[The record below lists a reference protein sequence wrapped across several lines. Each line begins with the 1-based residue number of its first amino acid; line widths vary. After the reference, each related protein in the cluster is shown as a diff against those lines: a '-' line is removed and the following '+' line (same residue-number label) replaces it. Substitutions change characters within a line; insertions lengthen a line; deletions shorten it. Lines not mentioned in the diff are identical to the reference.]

1 MNAADI
7 VLQTQDLRMAFG
19 GLRIFDKLNFSMRR
33 GERHAVIGPNGAGK
47 STFVNLVTGL
57 LKPTGG
63 KLLLDGRDLTH
74 VSPQDRVRA
83 GLVRT
88 FQINT
93 LFASLNPLESVVLAL
108 CQRDG
113 LARPAWRPVSR
124 MSAQIEEASA
134 LLDLF
139 GLLRAALTPTVTL
152 PYGEQRLLEVV
163 LAFAMRP
170 RVLLLDEPAA
180 GLSTTQGIALF
191 DRLSK
196 LAGQTTAQTTVPIT
210 VLFIEHDMHLVF
222 RYADRV
228 SVFAGGD
235 MIAQGTPDE
244 VRADARVR
252 SAYLGS

>member
-1 MNAADI
+1 MSAGV
-7 VLQTQDLRMAFG
+7 VLQTSGLKMAFG
-19 GLRIFDKLNFSMRR
+19 GLKIFDGLNFSMRR

-47 STFVNLVTGL
+47 STFVNLVSGL

-63 KLLLDGRDLTH
+63 TLLLDGSDVTA
-74 VSPQDRVRA
+74 STPQQRVRA

-93 LFASLNPLESVVLAL
+93 LFQSLNPLESVVLAL

-113 LARPAWRPVSR
+113 LARPSWRPVSR
-124 MSAQIEEASA
+124 MTQQIAEASA
-134 LLDLF
+134 LLQRF
-139 GLLRAALTPTVTL
+139 GLLNAALTSTQTL
-152 PYGEQRLLEVV
+152 SYGEQRVLEVA

-180 GLSTTQGIALF
+180 GLSTRQGVELF
-191 DRLSK
+191 DQLTS
-196 LAGQTTAQTTVPIT
+196 LAGETT

-228 SVFAGGD
+228 SVFAGGG
-235 MIAQGTPDE
+235 MIAQGSPDE
-244 VRADARVR
+244 VRADERVR
-252 SAYLGS
+252 KAYLGN

>member
-1 MNAADI
+1 MNTEA
-7 VLQTQDLRMAFG
+7 VLQTLDLRMAFG
-19 GLRIFDKLNFSMRR
+19 GLKIFDKLNFSLRR

-63 KLLLDGRDLTH
+63 ALLLEGRDVTGAT
-74 VSPQDRVRA
+74 PQQRVHA

-93 LFASLNPLESVVLAL
+93 LFPTLNPLESVVLAL
-108 CQRDG
+108 CQREG
-113 LARPAWRPVSR
+113 IASPSWRPVSR
-124 MSAQIEEASA
+124 MTQQIDEAAA
-134 LLDLF
+134 LLDRF
-139 GLLRAALTPTVTL
+139 GLLGAALTPTRTL
-152 PYGEQRLLEVV
+152 AYGEQRVLEVV

-180 GLSTTQGIALF
+180 GLSTAQGVALF
-191 DRLSK
+191 DQLAN
-196 LAGQTTAQTTVPIT
+196 LAGETT

-228 SVFAGGD
+228 SVFAAGD

-244 VRADARVR
+244 VRGNELVR
-252 SAYLGS
+252 KAYLGS

>member
-1 MNAADI
+1 MSDEA
-7 VLQTQDLRMAFG
+7 VLQTVDLRMAFG
-19 GLRIFDKLNFSMRR
+19 GLKIFDKLNFSLRR

-63 KLLLDGRDLTH
+63 ALLLEGRDVTGAT
-74 VSPQDRVRA
+74 PQQRVHA

-93 LFASLNPLESVVLAL
+93 LFPTLNPLESVVLAL
-108 CQRDG
+108 CQREG
-113 LARPAWRPVSR
+113 ISRPSWRPVSR
-124 MSAQIEEASA
+124 MTRQIDEAAA
-134 LLDLF
+134 LLDRF
-139 GLLRAALTPTVTL
+139 GLLGAALTPTRTL
-152 PYGEQRLLEVV
+152 AYGEQRVLEVA

-180 GLSTTQGIALF
+180 GLSTAQGVALF
-191 DRLSK
+191 DQLAN
-196 LAGQTTAQTTVPIT
+196 LAGETT

-228 SVFAGGD
+228 SVFAAGD

-244 VRADARVR
+244 VRANELVR
-252 SAYLGS
+252 KAYLGS